1 MTPDLYIKACY
12 LDEKSE
18 IIVYSGC
25 TQEFYTNRLD
35 LDDHTE
41 SLLTFGFGVKSL
53 YQVAIE
59 YVEKYFDFN
68 AKKIEDICLPKVIKD
83 VLKSRAKDIS
93 DKNLISRPSKD
104 VERVFSRNALHI
116 GL

>member
-1 MTPDLYIKACY
+1 MTPDQYIKACY

-59 YVEKYFDFN
+59 YVEKYFDFDSKN
-68 AKKIEDICLPKVIKD
+68 IEDICLPKVIQD
-83 VLKSRAKDIS
+83 VLKSRAKASSDI
-93 DKNLISRPSKD
+93 LRPSKD
-104 VERVFSRNALHI
+104 TERVFSRNALHI